1 MHLDCFA
8 VKRDDL
14 QCSVETKKLDGF
26 KDLPVETQNHVTEQ
40 LPTAMLVL
48 SLLFSNPTF
57 FKWGRKIM
65 VRDAFF
71 FQILPNLTHLTIL
84 VTCSYLT
91 ILVAKVVK

>member
-1 MHLDCFA
+1 
-8 VKRDDL
+8 
-14 QCSVETKKLDGF
+14 
-26 KDLPVETQNHVTEQ
+26 
-40 LPTAMLVL
+40 
-48 SLLFSNPTF
+48 
-57 FKWGRKIM
+57 M